1 MARLDYLTNLLDI
14 YDHDPRC
21 SRQFA
26 LGYRAVLGRLTV
38 SSSLTSRRYPIWPL
52 VRANLDGPFDLCL
65 AGYEGEWA
73 KRLLTGARLS
83 EMANTP
89 PPFYAAPYVARCGT
103 DGGGLTADVLARGL
117 IPDRPENIP
126 EIDWQLQN
134 LDRWDSNIRVA
145 IRSLLSPNGA
155 PFEGAESLC
164 GALESI
170 RDLFRLMRHFRPLR
184 TKALRDFD
192 AAIDDRTRPQ
202 DGGYC
207 ELCWRVSIR
216 SSRLDELAAQQ
227 RYEVGE
233 IVRSGQCQLSAE
245 EQEARM
251 AQAWMLESSLQLSP
265 SCTLISKAEAAKLR
279 LVFERF
285 RVERIVAG
293 NLSSRHCHVHKPGSA
308 KYHADLRYK
317 PAFQRHLS
325 ALSRLGRSEFAFNF
339 LPPSSPDIQEIR
351 KVAYDQVH
359 AGLHV
364 VTTGKPSSLG
374 LREKVWLMHEEGI
387 SQSEMARRLGISR
400 QAISKAK
407 KSLELLMN
415 THHAGSYINPLTGE
429 AQVPEPIR
437 KAIRDATVKGLSITV
452 IAKEV
457 GLSKGT
463 VDGLIRLMGNSK

>member
-1 MARLDYLTNLLDI
+1 MARLDYLTNLLNA

-21 SRQFA
+21 SVQFA
-26 LGYRAVLGRLTV
+26 SGYRAVLGRLNA

-52 VRANLDGPFDLCL
+52 VRTNLDGPFDQCL
-65 AGYEGEWA
+65 ADYEGEWA
-73 KRLLTGARLS
+73 KSLLKGARLS
-83 EMANTP
+83 EMAHTP
-89 PPFYAAPYVARCGT
+89 PPFCATPHARREI
-103 DGGGLTADVLARGL
+103 DGDGLGPDILASGL
-117 IPDRPENIP
+117 VGSRPENMP
-126 EIDWQLQN
+126 DIDWQLLN
-134 LDRWDSNIRVA
+134 LDRWDSNIKLA
-145 IRSLLSPNGA
+145 IHSLLDANDASLA
-155 PFEGAESLC
+155 GAEPLC
-164 GALESI
+164 GALESV

-216 SSRLDELAAQQ
+216 SSRLQELAAQH

-233 IVRSGQCQLSAE
+233 IARSGKGQLSAE
-245 EQEARM
+245 EQDARL
-251 AQAWMLESSLQLSP
+251 AQAWGLESSLQLSP
-265 SCTLISKAEAAKLR
+265 YSTLISKAEAAKLR

-293 NLSSRHCHVHKPGSA
+293 NLSSRHCRVHKPGSA

-317 PAFQRHLS
+317 AAFQRHLS
-325 ALSRLGRSEFAFNF
+325 ALSRSGISEFAFNF
-339 LPPSSPDIQEIR
+339 LPPSSADTQEIR

-415 THHAGSYINPLTGE
+415 THHAGSYINRLTGE

-463 VDGLIRLMGNSK
+463 VDGLVRMMGKL

>member
-1 MARLDYLTNLLDI
+1 MARLDYLTNLLSV

-21 SRQFA
+21 SSQFA
-26 LGYRAVLGRLTV
+26 SGYRAVLGRLNA

-52 VRANLDGPFDLCL
+52 VRANLDGPFDQCL
-65 AGYEGEWA
+65 AGYEGKWA
-73 KRLLTGARLS
+73 KSLLTGALLS
-83 EMANTP
+83 EMAHIP
-89 PPFYAAPYVARCGT
+89 PPFYAAPYVARPEV

-117 IPDRPENIP
+117 IPDRPENMP

-134 LDRWDSNIRVA
+134 LDRWDSNIRFA
-145 IRSLLSPNGA
+145 IRSLLNPKGL
-155 PFEGAESLC
+155 PFEGAEPLC
-164 GALESI
+164 GALESV
-170 RDLFRLMRHFRPLR
+170 RDLFRLMRHFRPQR

-192 AAIDDRTRPQ
+192 ALIDDRTRPQ

-216 SSRLDELAAQQ
+216 SKRLLELAAQQ
-227 RYEVGE
+227 RHEVGE
-233 IVRSGQCQLSAE
+233 IVRSAQCQLSDE
-245 EQEARM
+245 EQEARL
-251 AQAWMLESSLQLSP
+251 AQAWMLESSPRPYQ
-265 SCTLISKAEAAKLR
+265 SCALISKAEAAKLR
-279 LVFERF
+279 VVFERF

-293 NLSSRHCHVHKPGSA
+293 NLSSRYCHVHKPGSP

-317 PAFQRHLS
+317 AAFQRHLT
-325 ALSRLGRSEFAFNF
+325 ALSGSGRSEFAFNF
-339 LPPSSPDIQEIR
+339 RVPSAADTQEIR

-359 AGLHV
+359 SGLHV
-364 VTTGKPSSLG
+364 VTARKAPSLG
-374 LREKVWLMHEEGI
+374 LREKVWLMHAEGI

-407 KSLELLMN
+407 KSLESLMN

-429 AQVPEPIR
+429 AQVPDPVR
-437 KAIRDATVKGLSITV
+437 KAIRDATAKGLSITV

-463 VDGLIRLMGNSK
+463 VDGLVRLMGQF

>member
-1 MARLDYLTNLLDI
+1 MARLDYLTNLLNV

-21 SRQFA
+21 SVQFA
-26 LGYRAVLGRLTV
+26 AGYRAVLGRLNA

-52 VRANLDGPFDLCL
+52 VRTNLDAPFDQCL

-73 KRLLTGARLS
+73 KSLLTGARLS
-83 EMANTP
+83 EMAHTP
-89 PPFYAAPYVARCGT
+89 PPFYAAPYIASAEAG
-103 DGGGLTADVLARGL
+103 GGGLMADILARGV
-117 IPDRPENIP
+117 IPDRPENMP

-134 LDRWDSNIRVA
+134 LDRWDSNIEFA

-155 PFEGAESLC
+155 PFEDAESLC
-164 GALESI
+164 GALESV

-207 ELCWRVSIR
+207 ELCWRVSVR
-216 SSRLDELAAQQ
+216 SSRLQELAVQQ
-227 RYEVGE
+227 RQAVGE

-245 EQEARM
+245 EQYARLS
-251 AQAWMLESSLQLSP
+251 QAWRLESSLQLSP
-265 SCTLISKAEAAKLR
+265 SCTLISKADAAKLR

-285 RVERIVAG
+285 RIERIVAG
-293 NLSSRHCHVHKPGSA
+293 NLSDRYCAIHKPGSA
-308 KYHADLRYK
+308 NYHADLRYK
-317 PAFQRHLS
+317 AAFQRHLS
-325 ALSRLGRSEFAFNF
+325 ALNRSGRSEFAFNF
-339 LPPSSPDIQEIR
+339 RLPSAADTQEIR

-359 AGLHV
+359 SGLHV
-364 VTTGKPSSLG
+364 VTSPKASSIG
-374 LREKVWLMHEEGI
+374 LREKVWLMHVEGI

-407 KSLELLMN
+407 KSLESLMN
-415 THHAGSYINPLTGE
+415 THHAGSYINPQTGE
-429 AQVPEPIR
+429 AQVPDATR
-437 KAIRDATVKGLSITV
+437 KAIMDAAAKGQSITA

-457 GLSKGT
+457 GLSKAT
-463 VDGLIRLMGNSK
+463 VDGLVRLMREL

>member
-1 MARLDYLTNLLDI
+1 MARLDYLTNLLNA

-21 SRQFA
+21 SVQFA
-26 LGYRAVLGRLTV
+26 SGYRAVLGRLNA

-52 VRANLDGPFDLCL
+52 VRTNLDGPFDQCL
-65 AGYEGEWA
+65 ADYEGEWA
-73 KRLLTGARLS
+73 KSLLTGARLS
-83 EMANTP
+83 EMAHTP
-89 PPFYAAPYVARCGT
+89 PPFCATPHARREI
-103 DGGGLTADVLARGL
+103 DGDGLGPDILASGL
-117 IPDRPENIP
+117 VGSRPENMP
-126 EIDWQLQN
+126 EIDWQLLN
-134 LDRWDSNIRVA
+134 LDRWDSNIKLA
-145 IRSLLSPNGA
+145 IRSLLDANDA
-155 PFEGAESLC
+155 PLAGAEPLC
-164 GALESI
+164 GALESV
-170 RDLFRLMRHFRPLR
+170 RDLFQLMRHFRPLR

-216 SSRLDELAAQQ
+216 SSRLQELAAQH
-227 RYEVGE
+227 RYEVDE
-233 IVRSGQCQLSAE
+233 IARSGKCQLSAE
-245 EQEARM
+245 EQDARR
-251 AQAWMLESSLQLSP
+251 AQAWGLESSLQLSP
-265 SCTLISKAEAAKLR
+265 SSTLISKAEAAKLR

-293 NLSSRHCHVHKPGSA
+293 NLSSRHCRVHKPGSA

-317 PAFQRHLS
+317 AAFQRHLS
-325 ALSRLGRSEFAFNF
+325 ALSRSGISEFAFNF
-339 LPPSSPDIQEIR
+339 LPPSSADTQEIR

-359 AGLHV
+359 SGLHV

-407 KSLELLMN
+407 KSLESLMN

-429 AQVPEPIR
+429 AQVSEPIR
-437 KAIRDATVKGLSITV
+437 KAIRDAAMKGLSITA

-463 VDGLIRLMGNSK
+463 VDGLVRLMGEL

>member
-1 MARLDYLTNLLDI
+1 MARLDYLTNLLDV

-21 SRQFA
+21 STQFA
-26 LGYRAVLGRLTV
+26 SGYRAVLSRLNA

-52 VRANLDGPFDLCL
+52 VRANLDGPFDQCL
-65 AGYEGEWA
+65 AGYKGDWA
-73 KRLLTGARLS
+73 KSLLIGARLS
-83 EMANTP
+83 EMAHIP
-89 PPFYAAPYVARCGT
+89 PPFYAAPYVARPEI
-103 DGGGLTADVLARGL
+103 DGSGLTADVLARDL
-117 IPDRPENIP
+117 IPARPENMP

-364 VTTGKPSSLG
+364 VTIGKPSSLG

-437 KAIRDATVKGLSITV
+437 KAIRDAVVKGLSITV

>member
-1 MARLDYLTNLLDI
+1 MARLDYLTNLLNA

-21 SRQFA
+21 SVQFA
-26 LGYRAVLGRLTV
+26 SGYRAVLGRLNA

-52 VRANLDGPFDLCL
+52 VRTNLDGPFDQCL
-65 AGYEGEWA
+65 ADYKGEWA
-73 KRLLTGARLS
+73 KSLLTGARLS
-83 EMANTP
+83 EMAHIP
-89 PPFYAAPYVARCGT
+89 PPFCAAPHVRREI
-103 DGGGLTADVLARGL
+103 DGGSLGPDILDSGLVGS
-117 IPDRPENIP
+117 RPENMP
-126 EIDWQLQN
+126 EIDWQLLN
-134 LDRWDSNIRVA
+134 LDRWDSNIELA
-145 IRSLLSPNGA
+145 IRSLLDANDA
-155 PFEGAESLC
+155 PLDGAESLC
-164 GALESI
+164 GALESV

-216 SSRLDELAAQQ
+216 SSRLQELAAQQ

-245 EQEARM
+245 EHDARLAEAR
-251 AQAWMLESSLQLSP
+251 MLESSLKLSP
-265 SCTLISKAEAAKLR
+265 SSTLISKAEAAKLR
-279 LVFERF
+279 VVFERF
-285 RVERIVAG
+285 RIERIVAG
-293 NLSSRHCHVHKPGSA
+293 NLSDRYCAIHKPGSA

-317 PAFQRHLS
+317 AAFQRHLS
-325 ALSRLGRSEFAFNF
+325 ALNRSGRSEFAFNF
-339 LPPSSPDIQEIR
+339 LPPSAADTQEIR

-359 AGLHV
+359 SGLHV
-364 VTTGKPSSLG
+364 VTKGKPSSLG
-374 LREKVWLMHEEGI
+374 LREKIWLMHEEGI

-437 KAIRDATVKGLSITV
+437 KVIRDATAKGQSITA

-463 VDGLIRLMGNSK
+463 VDGLVRLKGRL

>member
-1 MARLDYLTNLLDI
+1 MARLDYLTNLLNA

-21 SRQFA
+21 SVQFA
-26 LGYRAVLGRLTV
+26 SGYRAVLGRLNA

-52 VRANLDGPFDLCL
+52 VRTNLDGPFDQCL
-65 AGYEGEWA
+65 ADYEGEWA
-73 KRLLTGARLS
+73 KSLLTGARLS
-83 EMANTP
+83 EMAHIP
-89 PPFYAAPYVARCGT
+89 PPFCAAPHARREI
-103 DGGGLTADVLARGL
+103 DGDGLGPDILASGL
-117 IPDRPENIP
+117 VGSRPENMP
-126 EIDWQLQN
+126 EIDWQLLN
-134 LDRWDSNIRVA
+134 LDRWDSNIKLA
-145 IRSLLSPNGA
+145 IRSLLDANDA
-155 PFEGAESLC
+155 PLAGAEPLC
-164 GALESI
+164 GALESV

-216 SSRLDELAAQQ
+216 SSRLQELAAQH

-233 IVRSGQCQLSAE
+233 IARSGKCQLSAE
-245 EQEARM
+245 EQDARL
-251 AQAWMLESSLQLSP
+251 AQAWGLESSLQLSP

-293 NLSSRHCHVHKPGSA
+293 NLSSRHCRVHKPGSA

-317 PAFQRHLS
+317 AAFQRHLS
-325 ALSRLGRSEFAFNF
+325 ALSRLGISEFAFNF
-339 LPPSSPDIQEIR
+339 LPPSSADTQEIR

-359 AGLHV
+359 SGLHV

-374 LREKVWLMHEEGI
+374 LREKIWLMHEEGI
-387 SQSEMARRLGISR
+387 SQSEMAKRLGISR

-437 KAIRDATVKGLSITV
+437 KAIRDAMVKGLSITT

-463 VDGLIRLMGNSK
+463 VDGLVRLMGG

>member
-1 MARLDYLTNLLDI
+1 MARLDYLTNLLNA

-21 SRQFA
+21 SFQFA
-26 LGYRAVLGRLTV
+26 SGYRAVLGRLNA

-52 VRANLDGPFDLCL
+52 VRTNLDGPFDQCL
-65 AGYEGEWA
+65 ADYEGEWA
-73 KRLLTGARLS
+73 KSLLTGARLS
-83 EMANTP
+83 EMAHIP
-89 PPFYAAPYVARCGT
+89 PPFCATPHARREI
-103 DGGGLTADVLARGL
+103 DGDGLGPDILASGL
-117 IPDRPENIP
+117 VGSRPENMP
-126 EIDWQLQN
+126 EIDWQLLN
-134 LDRWDSNIRVA
+134 LDRWDSNIKLA
-145 IRSLLSPNGA
+145 IRSLLDVNDA
-155 PFEGAESLC
+155 PLAGAEPLC
-164 GALESI
+164 GALESV

-216 SSRLDELAAQQ
+216 SSRLQELAAQH

-233 IVRSGQCQLSAE
+233 IARSGKCQLSAE
-245 EQEARM
+245 EQDARL
-251 AQAWMLESSLQLSP
+251 AQAWGLESSLQLSP
-265 SCTLISKAEAAKLR
+265 SNTLISKAEAAKLR

-293 NLSSRHCHVHKPGSA
+293 NLSSRHCRVHKPGSA

-317 PAFQRHLS
+317 AAFQRHLS
-325 ALSRLGRSEFAFNF
+325 ALSRSGISEFAFNF
-339 LPPSSPDIQEIR
+339 LPPSSADTQEIR

-359 AGLHV
+359 SGLHV

-407 KSLELLMN
+407 KSLESLMN

-437 KAIRDATVKGLSITV
+437 KAIKDATMKGLSITV

-463 VDGLIRLMGNSK
+463 VDGLVRLMGEL

>member
-1 MARLDYLTNLLDI
+1 MADI
-14 YDHDPRC
+14 
-21 SRQFA
+21 
-26 LGYRAVLGRLTV
+26 
-38 SSSLTSRRYPIWPL
+38 
-52 VRANLDGPFDLCL
+52 
-65 AGYEGEWA
+65 
-73 KRLLTGARLS
+73 
-83 EMANTP
+83 
-89 PPFYAAPYVARCGT
+89 
-103 DGGGLTADVLARGL
+103 LARDV
-117 IPDRPENIP
+117 ISDRPKNMP

-134 LDRWDSNIRVA
+134 LDRWDSNIEFA

-216 SSRLDELAAQQ
+216 SNRLQELVAQQ

-245 EQEARM
+245 EQDARL
-251 AQAWMLESSLQLSP
+251 ADAWMLESSLKLSP
-265 SCTLISKAEAAKLR
+265 SSTLISKAEAAKLR
-279 LVFERF
+279 VVFERF
-285 RVERIVAG
+285 RIEKIVAG
-293 NLSSRHCHVHKPGSA
+293 NLSYRYCAVHKPGSA

-317 PAFQRHLS
+317 VAFHNHLS
-325 ALSRLGRSEFAFNF
+325 ALGRSGRSEFAFNF

-351 KVAYDQVH
+351 KLAYDQVH
-359 AGLHV
+359 SGLHV

-437 KAIRDATVKGLSITV
+437 KAIRDAAMKGLSITV

-463 VDGLIRLMGNSK
+463 VDGLVRLMGISEHAKSKC

>member
-1 MARLDYLTNLLDI
+1 MARLDYLTNLLNV

-21 SRQFA
+21 SVQFA
-26 LGYRAVLGRLTV
+26 SGYRAVLGRLNA

-52 VRANLDGPFDLCL
+52 VRANLDAPFDQCL

-73 KRLLTGARLS
+73 KSLLAGARLS
-83 EMANTP
+83 EMAHTP
-89 PPFYAAPYVARCGT
+89 PPFYAAPYVARPET
-103 DGGGLTADVLARGL
+103 DESGLAADVLARGL
-117 IPDRPENIP
+117 IPDRPENMP

-134 LDRWDSNIRVA
+134 LDRWDSNIEFA
-145 IRSLLSPNGA
+145 IRSLLSPNGV

-164 GALESI
+164 GALESV

-216 SSRLDELAAQQ
+216 SSRLQELAVQQ
-227 RYEVGE
+227 RQEVGE
-233 IVRSGQCQLSAE
+233 IVRSGQCQLSEE
-245 EQEARM
+245 EQDARLS
-251 AQAWMLESSLQLSP
+251 QAWRLESSLQLSP

-285 RVERIVAG
+285 RIERIVAG
-293 NLSSRHCHVHKPGSA
+293 NLSDRYCAVHKPGSA

-317 PAFQRHLS
+317 AAFQRHLS
-325 ALSRLGRSEFAFNF
+325 ALNRSGRSEFAFNF
-339 LPPSSPDIQEIR
+339 RPPSAADTQEIR

-359 AGLHV
+359 SGLHV
-364 VTTGKPSSLG
+364 VTSRKAPSIG
-374 LREKVWLMHEEGI
+374 LREKVWLMHVEGI
-387 SQSEMARRLGISR
+387 SQSAMARRLGVRR

-407 KSLELLMN
+407 KSLESLMN

-429 AQVPEPIR
+429 AQVPDAIR
-437 KAIRDATVKGLSITV
+437 KAIMDAAAKGQSITA

-457 GLSKGT
+457 GLSKAT
-463 VDGLIRLMGNSK
+463 VDGLVRLMREL

>member
-1 MARLDYLTNLLDI
+1 M
-14 YDHDPRC
+14 
-21 SRQFA
+21 
-26 LGYRAVLGRLTV
+26 
-38 SSSLTSRRYPIWPL
+38 
-52 VRANLDGPFDLCL
+52 
-65 AGYEGEWA
+65 
-73 KRLLTGARLS
+73 
-83 EMANTP
+83 
-89 PPFYAAPYVARCGT
+89 
-103 DGGGLTADVLARGL
+103 ADVLARGV
-117 IPDRPENIP
+117 IPDRPENMP

-134 LDRWDSNIRVA
+134 LDRWDSNIRFA
-145 IRSLLSPNGA
+145 IRSLLSPSGA

-164 GALESI
+164 GALESV
-170 RDLFRLMRHFRPLR
+170 RDLFRLMHHFRPLR

-216 SSRLDELAAQQ
+216 SSRLQEIAAQQ
-227 RYEVGE
+227 RYEVSE
-233 IVRSGQCQLSAE
+233 IVRSGQCHLSAE
-245 EQEARM
+245 EQDARL
-251 AQAWMLESSLQLSP
+251 AQAWMLESSLHLSP
-265 SCTLISKAEAAKLR
+265 SCNLISKAEAAKLR

-285 RVERIVAG
+285 RVEKIVAG
-293 NLSSRHCHVHKPGSA
+293 NLSSRHCRVHKPGSP

-317 PAFQRHLS
+317 AAFQRHLS
-325 ALSRLGRSEFAFNF
+325 ALTRLGRSEFAFN
-339 LPPSSPDIQEIR
+339 LRPPSGADTQEIR

-359 AGLHV
+359 SGLHV
-364 VTTGKPSSLG
+364 VTGGRGPSLG
-374 LREKVWLMHEEGI
+374 LREKVWMMHEEGI

-429 AQVPEPIR
+429 AQVPDPIR
-437 KAIRDATVKGLSITV
+437 KAIRDATVRGLSITV

-463 VDGLIRLMGNSK
+463 VDGLIRLMGDSK

>member
-1 MARLDYLTNLLDI
+1 M
-14 YDHDPRC
+14 
-21 SRQFA
+21 
-26 LGYRAVLGRLTV
+26 
-38 SSSLTSRRYPIWPL
+38 
-52 VRANLDGPFDLCL
+52 
-65 AGYEGEWA
+65 
-73 KRLLTGARLS
+73 
-83 EMANTP
+83 
-89 PPFYAAPYVARCGT
+89 
-103 DGGGLTADVLARGL
+103 
-117 IPDRPENIP
+117 P
-126 EIDWQLQN
+126 EIDWQLLN
-134 LDRWDSNIRVA
+134 LDRWDSNIKLA
-145 IRSLLSPNGA
+145 IRSLLDANDA
-155 PFEGAESLC
+155 PLAGAEPLC
-164 GALESI
+164 GALESV

-216 SSRLDELAAQQ
+216 SSRLQELAAQH

-233 IVRSGQCQLSAE
+233 IARSGKCQLSAE
-245 EQEARM
+245 EQDARL
-251 AQAWMLESSLQLSP
+251 AQAWGLESSLQLSP
-265 SCTLISKAEAAKLR
+265 SSTLISKAEAAKLR

-293 NLSSRHCHVHKPGSA
+293 NLSSRHCRVHKPGSA

-317 PAFQRHLS
+317 AAFQRHLS
-325 ALSRLGRSEFAFNF
+325 ALSRSGISEFAFNF
-339 LPPSSPDIQEIR
+339 LPPSSADTQEIR

-359 AGLHV
+359 SGLHV
-364 VTTGKPSSLG
+364 VTTGKPLSHG

-437 KAIRDATVKGLSITV
+437 KAIRDAAVKGLSITV

-463 VDGLIRLMGNSK
+463 VDGLIRLMADSK